1 MREEMAQRQLREAL
15 DKQKATIQRLEH
27 ELKQDFR

>member
-1 MREEMAQRQLREAL
+1 MAQRQLREVL
-15 DKQKATIQRLEH
+15 DKQTAAIAHLEH